1 VPKGRALHANAASG
15 VERTERRLPG
25 GVVEHRFV
33 ARDVPRVVAEPF
45 MPGWSE
51 VARFVHVSTYA
62 TWDEVAR
69 FYWGLV
75 REQLRP
81 SEEVR
86 RAAALVAAAALGG
99 SAPGVVPAAG
109 DPGSTLVAAA
119 KVEAPPGG
127 WDDATKRRLVAA
139 VYGFV
144 VSQTRYVGLEFGI
157 HGFKPY
163 RVDDVL
169 RRRFG
174 DCKDKASL
182 MHALLASLG
191 IDSRIVL
198 LRMRRLGRIPE
209 APASLAVFNHAILW
223 VPGLDLWLDGTAS
236 WSGSRELPGEDRGA
250 TVLVVD
256 PDGPARFRSV
266 PEARAEDNRTE
277 SRFEVSLGPDG
288 RASVRG
294 ASRIS
299 GTQAPEY
306 RRAYLSAHDR
316 RAQLE
321 KAFNRTFPGLRVE
334 AVTLSDVTRIE
345 EDVRMEFTLDVPRYA
360 QAEADGLRF
369 TPFGAAAG
377 YLETY
382 ASLSTRRH
390 PLVLGAPM
398 ENRFEYRYALP
409 PGWSAVEVPEDA
421 VGEVPEASFEV
432 RHRLEGSTVV
442 VTGHVSFRSGRVAP
456 DRYPAFRE
464 LAARIDRAF
473 SRRVRIAPGAGAG
486 AAGTLRAEGR

>member
-1 VPKGRALHANAASG
+1 
-15 VERTERRLPG
+15 
-25 GVVEHRFV
+25 
-33 ARDVPRVVAEPF
+33 

-51 VARFVHVSTYA
+51 VARYVHVSTYA

-75 REQLRP
+75 REQLHP
-81 SEEVR
+81 TEEVR
-86 RAAALVAAAALGG
+86 RTAAHIAEEALAAARPDR
-99 SAPGVVPAAG
+99 APRNGGVVQPATFSAPAAG
-109 DPGSTLVAAA
+109 WDP
-119 KVEAPPGG
+119 
-127 WDDATKRRLVAA
+127 ATKRLLVAA
-139 VYGFV
+139 VYDFV

-157 HGFKPY
+157 HGYKPY

-182 MHALLASLG
+182 MHALLEAIG

-223 VPGLDLWLDGTAS
+223 VPDLDLWLDGTAS

-250 TVLVVD
+250 NALVVN
-256 PDGPARFRSV
+256 PVGPPRFATP
-266 PEARAEDNRTE
+266 PEARPDENRTE
-277 SRFEVSLGPDG
+277 SRFEIALAPDG
-288 RASVRG
+288 RATVRG
-294 ASRIS
+294 TSLVAGAQAS
-299 GTQAPEY
+299 EY

-334 AVTLSDVTRIE
+334 KLTVTDLARLEDDVS
-345 EDVRMEFTLDVPRYA
+345 MEFTLDVPRYG
-360 QAEADGLRF
+360 QPEAGGLRF

-377 YLETY
+377 YVETY
-382 ASLSTRRH
+382 ASLSERRL
-390 PLVLGAPM
+390 PLVLGSPT
-398 ENRFEYRYALP
+398 ETRFEYRYKLP

-421 VGEVPEASFEV
+421 AGEVPEAAFEV
-432 RHRLEGSTVV
+432 RHRVEGSTLVV
-442 VTGHVSFRSGRVAP
+442 SGHVTLRAERVAP

-464 LAARIDRAF
+464 LAARVDRAF
-473 SRRVRIAPGAGAG
+473 ARRVRIAPAR
-486 AAGTLRAEGR
+486 AAGGTP